1 MKPGGIDPT
10 LTADTLGPSAPTA
23 PPLRATGYELG
34 PVIGRGGMGEVVLAR
49 DPQLGRDVAIKRMLT
64 ADPSDDAVAR
74 FLREAK
80 IQAILDHPAVVP
92 VHELGADAEGRPYFT
107 MKRLTGVTL
116 AARLDDPASAV
127 RPMLNAFVDVC
138 FAIELAHTRGVIHR
152 DLKPANIMLGDYR
165 EVYVLDWGVA
175 RVLGEAETARIA
187 SVAASQ
193 PSIVALG
200 DATVEGSILGTAAYM
215 APEQERGEQVDATA
229 DVFALGCILFEIL
242 AREPLRPRTYR
253 IGDPTGECS
262 PARRTPDR
270 AIAPELDDACVAALA
285 DDPAK
290 RPTAREL
297 GERVQRYLDGDRD
310 LEHRRA
316 LAAEH
321 LARAN
326 EARAADDRAS
336 AMHSAGRAL
345 ALDPESDA
353 ATLIGALLLEPPK
366 DLPRELQ
373 DRLEEVDRGYARKQ
387 WRVGAWS
394 YSAFFPFLLLLLWQ
408 GITNWPL
415 VVALYIAVFVLTT
428 HAFYAS
434 RVGKT
439 SSWQALMTSG
449 SAVMLGTSLFSP
461 FVFVPSLLCVMC
473 QSWFAY
479 PGLMNAPKRLYAFL
493 IFVAGL
499 PIALELTGAIA
510 PSWTVHN
517 GEISITSRALSLG
530 GPATTVLLIATTLV
544 VITVAGFFGRSLAMS
559 RREAQHQVEIQ
570 AWHLRKLVGR

>member
-1 MKPGGIDPT
+1 MKPDAGGTDPT
-10 LTADTLGPSAPTA
+10 DPSPVTRTA
-23 PPLRATGYELG
+23 PPLSAIGYELG

-116 AARLDDPASAV
+116 AARLEDPASAV

-175 RVLGEAETARIA
+175 RVLGEAEATPIA
-187 SVAASQ
+187 SVAS
-193 PSIVALG
+193 G
-200 DATVEGSILGTAAYM
+200 EHTVEGSILGTPAYM
-215 APEQERGEQVDATA
+215 APEQARGEQVHATA

-242 AREPLRPRTYR
+242 AREPLRPREYR
-253 IGDPTGECS
+253 IGEPTGACS
-262 PARRTPDR
+262 PARRKPDR

-326 EARAADDRAS
+326 AARAADDRAG

-353 ATLIGALLLEPPK
+353 AAVIGALLFEPPK
-366 DLPRELQ
+366 ELPRELQ
-373 DRLEEVDRGYARKQ
+373 ERLHEVDRETSRKQ

-394 YSAFFPFLLLLLWQ
+394 YAAFYPMLALVVWQ
-408 GITNWPL
+408 GVTDWPL
-415 VVALYIAVFVLTT
+415 VIALYAAVTALTV
-428 HAFYAS
+428 HAIYAS
-434 RVGKT
+434 RAGKDH
-439 SSWQALMTSG
+439 SWPALLTSG
-449 SAVMLGTSLFSP
+449 IAVMFATRLFGP
-461 FVFVPSLLCVMC
+461 FVFVPALVCVMSE
-473 QSWFAY
+473 SWFAY
-479 PGLMNAPKRLYAFL
+479 PGLMRQTRRLYAFL
-493 IFVAGL
+493 LAVAL
-499 PIALELTGAIA
+499 VPIALELTGVLA
-510 PSWTVHN
+510 STWTVRD
-517 GEISITSRALSLG
+517 GEIALTSQALRIG
-530 GPATTVLLIATTLV
+530 GPATSVLLIATTAT
-544 VITVAGFFGRSLAMS
+544 VILIAGFFGRALAKS
-559 RREAQHQVEIQ
+559 RREAMQQVEIQ